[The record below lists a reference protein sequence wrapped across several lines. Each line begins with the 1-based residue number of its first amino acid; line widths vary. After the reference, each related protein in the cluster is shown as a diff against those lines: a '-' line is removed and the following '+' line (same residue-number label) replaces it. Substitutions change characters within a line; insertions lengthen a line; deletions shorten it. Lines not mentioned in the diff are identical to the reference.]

1 LRAPQSSPKPSA
13 PRRWTARPRLLR
25 PSPTM
30 ASAGEPGSAWRLSS
44 VMVGPFRLH
53 RRPATHVPEHAPRE
67 PTPRQEPLPELV
79 DKRPLPLA
87 YEPPEETLTRTA
99 PLLDTL
105 PLAGPDTTPSWIS
118 TPKLELES
126 QAPRRVMICTVQL
139 PSKREAACAV
149 SHATVVAIAPAIAAI
164 ESKIVFIAATLR

>member
-1 LRAPQSSPKPSA
+1 
-13 PRRWTARPRLLR
+13 
-25 PSPTM
+25 M
-30 ASAGEPGSAWRLSS
+30 
-44 VMVGPFRLH
+44 
-53 RRPATHVPEHAPRE
+53 
-67 PTPRQEPLPELV
+67 

-105 PLAGPDTTPSWIS
+105 PLAGPDTTPSWIWI
-118 TPKLELES
+118 PKLELGS
-126 QAPRRVMICTVQL
+126 QAPRRVTICTVQL

-149 SHATVVAIAPAIAAI
+149 SHAAVVAIAPAIAAL